1 MNEQA
6 APAAQIHPYSR
17 GPKARRTPRHSRA
30 AGAKSERTDGRQTGQ
45 SDSRQGGRSLD
56 RKKSAT
62 TAYHAVATA
71 AGQQRPEH
79 NPSQVSGNGTGD
91 NLGDGPS
98 LHSTARHKVS
108 HATKKH
114 LITGLQVFI
123 VAGVIVL
130 LVGLVLLAG
139 RIKTSQTDNHNDTVS
154 AVMAERNAI
163 ETSDRIIIC
172 MLKVPV
178 AQRTDDYAK
187 NCQRTSQVT
196 DPAVDSAF
204 SDTTITATTKGAT
217 PTAPNSSTTTNTTP
231 TPTQSVTSTQD
242 PSSTGNTTVI
252 LPLNCKIDLLG
263 IHLIC

>member
-1 MNEQA
+1 MNEQV
-6 APAAQIHPYSR
+6 APAAQIQPYRR
-17 GPKARRTPRHSRA
+17 GPKARRTPRHSRTP
-30 AGAKSERTDGRQTGQ
+30 GTESERAYGRQTGQ
-45 SDSRQGGRSLD
+45 SDSRQSGSGLD

-62 TAYHAVATA
+62 TAYHAVAAA

-79 NPSQVSGNGTGD
+79 NLTEISRDSSRNY
-91 NLGDGPS
+91 LRDGPP
-98 LHSTARHKVS
+98 LHPTTRHKVS

-123 VAGVIVL
+123 VTGVIVL

-139 RIKTSQTDNHNDTVS
+139 RIKTSQADNHNDTVS

-187 NCQRTSQVT
+187 NCQKTSQVT

-204 SDTTITATTKGAT
+204 SDDTTTTTTTTTPTTSPSATATT
-217 PTAPNSSTTTNTTP
+217 TAPISAP
-231 TPTQSVTSTQD
+231 TPSPVANPVT
-242 PSSTGNTTVI
+242 V
-252 LPLNCKIDLLG
+252 PLNCKIDLLG
-263 IHLIC
+263 IHLGC